1 MANDKVMEK
10 IRKLLALAGSSN
22 ENEAKQAL
30 LKARKLMAENKL
42 SQLDIQGATGTQE
55 VIVLETGVSCTK
67 MTNPWAAVLSGII
80 SDYYCCRAMR
90 SHRKGDKKVTIELV
104 GLKDDVELC
113 NKIYHYAY
121 ETALS
126 LISRNIHRYHAESA
140 SHVRERRNAFGWG
153 FARGVQ
159 YALEEQRRAAED
171 NKESWGLV
179 MVTPQPV
186 IEFISRYGA
195 PTNYGTIKRD
205 EELDKCRAQG
215 MKEGQKFSTRDK
227 LEV

>member
-42 SQLDIQGATGTQE
+42 SQADIDLDEQTVMHID
-55 VIVLETGVSCTK
+55 TGVTCTK
-67 MTNPWAAVLSGII
+67 MTNPWAATLCAVVAE
-80 SDYYCCRAMR
+80 YYCCKCTRQ
-90 SHRKGDKKVTIELV
+90 HYKGDRKVTMYLV

-126 LISRNIHRYHAESA
+126 LISRNIHRYHSESA
-140 SHVRERRNAFGWG
+140 SQVRERRNAFGWG

-186 IEFISRYGA
+186 LDFINNLGKPQSF
-195 PTNYGTIKRD
+195 GTIKRD
-205 EELDKCRAQG
+205 EELDKCRAHG
-215 MKEGQKFSTRDK
+215 MREGQKFSTRNK